1 MMHAFG
7 YGLFYA
13 SVGVLLL
20 PQEALHMFEE
30 QHAIFLAVML
40 ALAGVSQLVSPAAG
54 YMSDRTCHWMGR
66 RMPYILLGNLTLF
79 LCLGA
84 MFLARTYLYGYTY
97 LALLLA
103 AVISLNVAY
112 TGFTGL
118 VSDVVPLTQMGFASG
133 VMGAMTAA
141 GAVTGLVFLG
151 WLGEQRLDLAYGVY
165 AAAVFFCTPF
175 TYFAV
180 RDKPLSREDSKVSS
194 AAELWKSYWIS
205 PASHGDFFWVFVS
218 RTFYYMAV
226 SVQIYILYY
235 LRDTMKEAEIK
246 NNAQKYTAILCVIS
260 QGASGIVAAIA
271 GSWCDSFGR
280 KPLIYLSCLVMAMVY
295 VGYCF
300 IDTYPWVIALGLCY
314 GSSNGVY
321 LAVDYALAVECLP
334 NQDDH
339 AKDLALWSLP
349 IATPPSHANRSHHPV
364 STSGGARGG
373 GSRLRAPRRRTVL
386 KLPRATRAGSNA
398 GEQRLRD
405 LCTRVY
411 QRYMYTGAYRRYT
424 ITKVHR
430 RYINTGV
437 YPVFF
442 SFMPLDLP

>member
-180 RDKPLSREDSKVSS
+180 RDKPLSREDAKISS
-194 AAELWKSYWIS
+194 AAELYKSYWIS

-349 IATPPSHANRSHHPV
+349 IVTPHSHTNRSHHPV

-386 KLPRATRAGSNA
+386 KLPRATRVGPNA
-398 GEQRLRD
+398 GKQRLRD
-405 LCTRVY
+405 LCTR
-411 QRYMYTGAYRRYT
+411 
-424 ITKVHR
+424 IC
-430 RYINTGV
+430 
-437 YPVFF
+437 
-442 SFMPLDLP
+442 

>member
-54 YMSDRTCHWMGR
+54 YYSDRCCHWMGR
-66 RMPYILLGNLTLF
+66 RMPYILTGNMVLF

-84 MFLARTYLYGYTY
+84 MFLARTYLYGYLY

-103 AVISLNVAY
+103 AVIALNVAY

-118 VSDVVPLTQMGFASG
+118 VSDVVPSTQMGFASG
-133 VMGAMTAA
+133 VMGALTAA

-151 WLGEQRLDLAYGVY
+151 WLGESRLQLAYGVY
-165 AAAVFFCTPF
+165 AAAVLACTPF

-180 RDKPLSREDSKVSS
+180 QDKPLAPDEAKSSSS
-194 AAELWKSYWIS
+194 AELLQSYWIS
-205 PASHGDFFWVFVS
+205 PHSHGDFFWVFVS

-235 LRDTMKEAEIK
+235 LRDTMTDPEIA

-260 QGASGIVAAIA
+260 QGASGVVAALA
-271 GSWCDSFGR
+271 GSMCNGVGR
-280 KPLIYLSCLVMAMVY
+280 KPLIYFSCVAMALVY

-300 IDTYPWVIALGLCY
+300 VASYPAVIALGLCY
-314 GSSNGVY
+314 GASNGIY

-334 NQDDH
+334 NKDDH
-339 AKDLALWSLP
+339 AKDLALWSLLP
-349 IATPPSHANRSHHPV
+349 LPTTLALQCALWKHA
-364 STSGGARGG
+364 G
-373 GSRLRAPRRRTVL
+373 
-386 KLPRATRAGSNA
+386 
-398 GEQRLRD
+398 
-405 LCTRVY
+405 LC
-411 QRYMYTGAYRRYT
+411 ACDDACA
-424 ITKVHR
+424 KPCH
-430 RYINTGV
+430 
-437 YPVFF
+437 
-442 SFMPLDLP
+442 